1 MAIGCEGDTLQ
12 RAKKQGNLRFDAA
25 FFAFRLILSVEA
37 CKSLLGNL
45 LIKDRPLSSK
55 NLCNYFDTLSNA
67 NGHHGHWIPC
77 KFHSCIKFQDVLE
90 SLKSEKPQKLQII
103 DFVLFI
109 P

>member
-1 MAIGCEGDTLQ
+1 MLSLFNISLVKKYKALKKVLHKREKITTKKLFLLAIGCEGDTLQ

-55 NLCNYFDTLSNA
+55 NLSVTIL
-67 NGHHGHWIPC
+67 I
-77 KFHSCIKFQDVLE
+77 L
-90 SLKSEKPQKLQII
+90 
-103 DFVLFI
+103 
-109 P
+109 